1 MKMGKKIQKMLK
13 LVCLSTVSIATM
25 SMAHADLNDISLGT
39 PGYGGNGCPANSAS
53 VTLSEDAKS
62 LSIIFDQFIVEAGG
76 MNKTIER
83 KSCNIAIPVH
93 VPQGLSVSVI
103 DVDYRGYVSLPVQ
116 ASARLTA
123 EYFLAGSRGPIFD
136 KTFLGKTDT
145 DYTFRNEIGIQAQV
159 WSPCG
164 ADTILRVN
172 AAMLVKT
179 NRYRDE
185 ALATVDS
192 ADFKAGILY
201 KLQWRRCSI

>member
-1 MKMGKKIQKMLK
+1 MMKKSSMLK
-13 LVCLSTVSIATM
+13 GLCLAMMTLSQVAL
-25 SMAHADLNDISLGT
+25 ADDISIGV

-76 MNKTIER
+76 MNKTTER

-93 VPQGLSVSVI
+93 VPQGFSVSVI
-103 DVDYRGYVSLPVQ
+103 DVDYRGYVSLPTQ

-123 EYFLAGSRGPIFD
+123 EYFLAGSMGPRFD
-136 KTFLGKTDT
+136 KTFQGRTDT
-145 DYTFRNEIGIQAQV
+145 DYTFKNVIGINAQV

-172 AAMLVKT
+172 AAMLVRT
-179 NRYRDE
+179 NRYNDE

-192 ADFKAGILY
+192 ADFKAGMLY
-201 KLQWRRCSI
+201 QLQWKRCSR